1 MIGRQTAETMENRR
15 AIIDTI
21 RAEWPIKASRLARL
35 TGIGHTNIVQYLCA
49 IEHNGDALIAEDEA
63 GLDALF
69 AGEGAKQ

>member
-49 IEHNGDALIAEDEA
+49 IEHNGDALIAEDDDGSLIIFDKES
-63 GLDALF
+63 L
-69 AGEGAKQ
+69 